1 MSATYNPKTVAS
13 LTGVSIAGVRNYTNR
28 PELAPFFSESA
39 RPGPG
44 EARAFTADDVRLVA
58 FVKDRTDQGLTY
70 DQVAQAIHSGEFE
83 EFSHWSPPEPEEA
96 ATRAHQVAAGEEST
110 ALVTGANAQALADLL
125 DVLTERQLQALAP
138 ILDDMRAGVAQ
149 ERARADQLAEEV
161 KAERARADRYRSD
174 VQATIE
180 TYEEGRAELREEL
193 GRLRGQLEE
202 IKAARARRP
211 AWLRWIA
218 GS

>member
-1 MSATYNPKTVAS
+1 M
-13 LTGVSIAGVRNYTNR
+13 TGVSIAGVRNYTNR
-28 PELAPFFSESA
+28 PELAAYFGEGA

-44 EARAFTADDVRLVA
+44 EARAFTAQDVRFVA
-58 FVKDRTDQGLTY
+58 FIKDRTDQGLTY
-70 DQVAQAIHSGEFE
+70 AQVAQAVEAGELE
-83 EFSHWSPPEPEEA
+83 EFTHWSPPEPEEA
-96 ATRAHQVAAGEEST
+96 PSRGHQVEAGEDST
-110 ALVTGANAQALADLL
+110 ALTTGEAAQALAVFQEVIADL
-125 DVLTERQLQALAP
+125 
-138 ILDDMRAGVAQ
+138 RAAHAQ

-161 KAERARADRYRSD
+161 RTERAKVDRYRGD

-180 TYEEGRAELREEL
+180 TYEEARAELREEI

-211 AWLRWIA
+211 AWLRWLA

>member
-1 MSATYNPKTVAS
+1 MSATFSPKQVAEM
-13 LTGVSIAGVRNYTNR
+13 TGVSIAGVRNYTNR
-28 PELAPFFSESA
+28 PELAAYFGEGA

-44 EARAFTADDVRLVA
+44 EARAFTAQDVRFVA
-58 FVKDRTDQGLTY
+58 FIKDRTDQGLTY
-70 DQVAQAIHSGEFE
+70 AQVAQAVEAGELE
-83 EFSHWSPPEPEEA
+83 EFTHWSPPEPEEA
-96 ATRAHQVAAGEEST
+96 PSRGHQVEAGEEST
-110 ALVTGANAQALADLL
+110 ALTTGEAGQALAVFQEVIADL
-125 DVLTERQLQALAP
+125 
-138 ILDDMRAGVAQ
+138 RAAHAQ

-161 KAERARADRYRSD
+161 RAERAKVDRYRND

-180 TYEEGRAELREEL
+180 TYEEARAELREEI
-193 GRLRGQLEE
+193 GRLRGQIEE

>member
-1 MSATYNPKTVAS
+1 M
-13 LTGVSIAGVRNYTNR
+13 TGVSIAGVRNYTNR
-28 PELAPFFSESA
+28 PELAAYFGEGA

-44 EARAFTADDVRLVA
+44 EARAFTAQDVRFVA
-58 FVKDRTDQGLTY
+58 FIKDRTDQGLTY
-70 DQVAQAIHSGEFE
+70 AQVAQAVEAGELE
-83 EFSHWSPPEPEEA
+83 EFTHWSPPEPEEA
-96 ATRAHQVAAGEEST
+96 PSRGHQVEAGEDST
-110 ALVTGANAQALADLL
+110 ALTTGEAAQALAVFQEVIADL
-125 DVLTERQLQALAP
+125 
-138 ILDDMRAGVAQ
+138 RAAHAQ

-161 KAERARADRYRSD
+161 RTERAKVDRYRSD

-180 TYEEGRAELREEL
+180 TYEEARAELREEI
-193 GRLRGQLEE
+193 GRLRGQIEE